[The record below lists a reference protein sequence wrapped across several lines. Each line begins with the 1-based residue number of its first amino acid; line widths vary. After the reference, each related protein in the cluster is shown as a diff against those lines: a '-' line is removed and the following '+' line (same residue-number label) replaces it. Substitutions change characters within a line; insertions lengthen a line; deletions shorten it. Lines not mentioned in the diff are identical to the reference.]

1 MNGLLLGLLLAAN
14 CSSPAVVPLNGS
26 MIVVERHPQNAVLIR
41 PQGSS
46 GVKYSQLTGA
56 ILVEFKKP
64 TQIAVVE
71 RFKADL
77 NLVHVRN
84 LPLERF
90 ALFRAPEACSAPE
103 VAVRLMAQPEVAEV
117 TVEWFLGN

>member
-46 GVKYSQLTGA
+46 EMKYSQLTGA
-56 ILVEFKKP
+56 ILVEFKRP

-71 RFKADL
+71 RFKTDL

-90 ALFRAPEACSAPE
+90 ALFRASEACSAPE